1 MAIQKKLLEDVL
13 FFSQTELTPSKKS
26 SYSWKEAYAI
36 SPSLFRNYIT
46 CKLVLNCKSPSKGY
60 LTQLNYR
67 LFLNVKINSVIIF
80 ATLFLNTLFPKFLHQ
95 VWFISSSVVYAMN
108 PITENVLD
116 ILLEKVGNILAYF
129 TFSKIKG
136 YNLERIG
143 LSVIIC

>member
-80 ATLFLNTLFPKFLHQ
+80 ALNTLFPKFLHQ